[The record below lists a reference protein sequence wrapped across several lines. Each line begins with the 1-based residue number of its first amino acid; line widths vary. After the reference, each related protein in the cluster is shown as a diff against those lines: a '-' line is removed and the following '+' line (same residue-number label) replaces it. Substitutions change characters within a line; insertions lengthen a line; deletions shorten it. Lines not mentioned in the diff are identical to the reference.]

1 MSMTRTQIYLSRDLR
16 ARVDER
22 AEAEGKTMAEVVREA
37 VERYVD
43 VPLDVDAALD
53 ATFGA
58 VPTVEVPSREEWDH
72 G

>member
-1 MSMTRTQIYLSRDLR
+1 MSMARTQIYLSRELR

-22 AEAEGKTMAEVVREA
+22 AAAEGKTMAEVVREA

-43 VPLDVDAALD
+43 VPLDVDAELD

-58 VPTVEVPSREEWDH
+58 VPTVEVPSRDEW
-72 G
+72 GRG

>member
-37 VERYVD
+37 VERYVN
-43 VPLDVDAALD
+43 VPLDVEAELD

-58 VPTVEVPSREEWDH
+58 VPTVEVPSRDEWDR

>member
-37 VERYVD
+37 VERYVEA
-43 VPLDVDAALD
+43 PLDVEAELD

-58 VPTVEVPSREEWDH
+58 VPGVEVPSRDEWDR

>member
-1 MSMTRTQIYLSRDLR
+1 MAMTRTQIYLSRDLR

-37 VERYVD
+37 VERYVED
-43 VPLDVDAALD
+43 PLDVEAELD

-58 VPTVEVPSREEWDH
+58 VPTAEVPSRDEWDR

>member
-1 MSMTRTQIYLSRDLR
+1 MSMTRTQIYLSRELR

-22 AEAEGKTMAEVVREA
+22 AVAEGKTMAEVVREA

-43 VPLDVDAALD
+43 ASLDVDAELD

-58 VPTVEVPSREEWDH
+58 VPGVEVPSRDEWDR

>member
-58 VPTVEVPSREEWDH
+58 VPTVEVPSRDEWDR